1 MEIAFVDPQ
10 LMSLSTENNFTIPVG
25 TMAVIPH
32 MTEEQWDEMKD
43 ENGYLRPGAL
53 RALPEGT
60 LILGGQSLEREL
72 YPELS
77 REYANSGGFHHFEL
91 PDLRKKFILGIDPD
105 TEEFQWGDGVVYYE
119 TVPKIDIPIRDI
131 RQLQ

>member
-10 LMSLSTENNFTIPVG
+10 LMNVGNKETFTIPVG

-32 MTEEQWDEMKD
+32 LTEEQWDEMKD
-43 ENGYLRPGAL
+43 ENGYLRPG
-53 RALPEGT
+53 ALPEGT